1 MSKLPSSGTP
11 EVNLQTVMHIAYGL
25 FAVSLI
31 SGGFLGLAAVA
42 GVILL
47 YIKRQDFAATYFDGH
62 AVWLLTTFWWSVLA
76 LAVSL
81 LATLIYIG
89 WIGVVATVIWA
100 LSRVIRGWLAL
111 QEGRSPV
118 EYE

>member
-1 MSKLPSSGTP
+1 MSNLPQSGSP
-11 EVNLQTVMHIAYGL
+11 ELSLQTVMHIVYGL

-31 SGGFLGLAAVA
+31 SAGFLGLAAVA

-47 YIKRQDFAATYFDGH
+47 YVKRQDFAATYFDGH
-62 AVWLLTTFWWSVLA
+62 AAWLLATFWWSVLA
-76 LAVSL
+76 LAVSF

-89 WIGVVATVIWA
+89 WLGVFATVVWA
-100 LSRVIRGWLAL
+100 LYRIIRGWLAL
-111 QEGRSPV
+111 VEGRSPV